1 MKLYEVIKITGLTSI
16 ALYKIRKKA
25 IDWGFNPKIDSK
37 ILASY
42 V

>member
-1 MKLYEVIKITGLTSI
+1 MKITSLTSI
-16 ALYKIRKKA
+16 VLYKIRKRA
-25 IDWGFNPKIDSK
+25 IDWGFNLKIDSK